1 MDKLGA
7 VAADA
12 IIGAKTAL
20 SFRSAQVEFFPF
32 SEHRRDRFLSHI
44 LVVKTQKVAVRG

>member
-12 IIGAKTAL
+12 IIGTKTAL
-20 SFRSAQVEFFPF
+20 SFRSAQVEFF
-32 SEHRRDRFLSHI
+32 SL
-44 LVVKTQKVAVRG
+44 L